1 MKYKLLN
8 LLSLSCILLFS
19 SISIVEAHP
28 GRTAAD
34 GCHYCRTN
42 CDQWGVAWNERH
54 CHGGS
59 GGSSSGDSSGGS
71 NVVQETVQTQEV
83 VTLPTNTSIPLR
95 LPTKPPTRIPTRTPT
110 PTVTVTPS
118 PTATP
123 SPTTTP
129 KKKAK
134 PVQAN
139 VQAAKQPGFFDWLM
153 RLFRGR

>member
-1 MKYKLLN
+1 MKYKLFN
-8 LLSLSCILLFS
+8 LFSLSCILLFS

-54 CHGGS
+54 CHGG

-71 NVVQETVQTQEV
+71 NAVQETVQTQEV

-95 LPTKPPTRIPTRTPT
+95 LPTKIPTRIPTRTPT
-110 PTVTVTPS
+110 PTVTMTLS
-118 PTATP
+118 PTLTP
-123 SPTTTP
+123 TPTREPP
-129 KKKAK
+129 KKASPDQSNAK
-134 PVQAN
+134 EPKPQ
-139 VQAAKQPGFFDWLM
+139 GFFEWLFS
-153 RLFRGR
+153 LFGSK